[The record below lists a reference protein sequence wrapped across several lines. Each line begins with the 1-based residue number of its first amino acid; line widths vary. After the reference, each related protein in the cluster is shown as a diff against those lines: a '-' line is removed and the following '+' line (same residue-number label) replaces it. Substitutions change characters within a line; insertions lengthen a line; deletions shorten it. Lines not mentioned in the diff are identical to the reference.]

1 MRLFSSRSRSS
12 APRSSG
18 PSSPLSLSFRSFSL
32 RSYSYPARLA
42 FAGLVAATTFAGV
55 RMADA
60 HRQDAM
66 MQPPASTGRLL
77 TPTGQQTNVG
87 SFPANMALSPDG
99 KYIAVTNTGFR
110 QYLSILSADDGHLVS
125 QLPFIP
131 AANDRSDK
139 TSLYYGLAF
148 DAPADGQAAGTYRL
162 FASRGPQDKVSV
174 FTVSGEGVI
183 AALSDINTPS
193 PLPAATKDAQP
204 NFPAGIGVSAGH
216 LYIANNETS
225 AYTDFKGSV
234 SVVDS
239 KAGVVVGKITTAGFP
254 YAVCAVTKGDSA
266 GKKVYISSEQDGCVS
281 VLDVSDPANGKHV
294 RDIQT
299 GDHPMALLLDADQKR
314 LFVANASSDT
324 VSEID
329 TNTDKVTRTWNAR
342 GKSNL
347 PGATPTALALS
358 PDQSRLYVTL
368 ADHNALAVI
377 DLNSP
382 KNEPIG
388 LIPTGW
394 YPTSVVVSPDGKRLF
409 VANAKGA
416 RTRNPNG
423 SSAQTKNRERYILN
437 IIEGTVSMIATPTD
451 ADLRGLT
458 QTAMRANAAGDSR
471 KLPATGIKHVIYI
484 IKENRTYDEI
494 LGDEPTGNGDKSLVL
509 FGRDVTPNQH
519 ALAERFVLLD
529 NFYCAAEVSA
539 DGWNWSVSGMGS
551 EYNER
556 NVPFNYSGRG
566 RDYDFEGQI
575 NGTPVD
581 LVGKPDVNRAP
592 GGYIWDGVAKKG
604 LSYRD
609 YGFYVAFADAKT
621 PDGKLITKDNTPV
634 KKALVG
640 HTDTDFRQFDMNYPD
655 SDAHLAYNVSAPR
668 QTKTYGQHNAPS
680 RCAEWKR
687 EFDEFVRTDSLPR
700 FEMVRLPRDHTSG
713 TRAGN
718 SSPRAMIADNDY
730 AVGQLVEAVSKSKY
744 WKETAI
750 FILEDDAQDG
760 IDHVDAHRSPAY
772 VISPCI
778 RPGTI
783 DSHFYNTDSVL
794 HTMEALLGIPPMC
807 QYDANAPLI
816 AAFTNAP
823 ANDAP
828 YTAILPARAI
838 IGEVNGRTAYRA
850 GDSAKLDFARA
861 DHVPDATLNDI
872 LWHSVKGAHTPLPV
886 SRHTLRVPAAS
897 HKDADD

>member
-1 MRLFSSRSRSS
+1 MRLSSNHSLPSRLFPSRS
-12 APRSSG
+12 
-18 PSSPLSLSFRSFSL
+18 FTNKT
-32 RSYSYPARLA
+32 RLA
-42 FAGLVAATTFAGV
+42 CAGLVAVATLAGV
-55 RMADA
+55 RAVQA
-60 HRQDAM
+60 HRQDATV
-66 MQPPASTGRLL
+66 QPPNSTARMLM
-77 TPTGQQTNVG
+77 PTGQQTNVG

-110 QYLSILSADDGHLVS
+110 QYLSILSAEDGHLVS
-125 QLPFIP
+125 QLPFTP

-148 DAPADGQAAGTYRL
+148 EPAPEAESLAGTYRL

-174 FTVSGEGVI
+174 FTVDPKGTLQ
-183 AALSDINTPS
+183 ADMDINMPS
-193 PLPAATKDAQP
+193 NLPAAAKDAQP
-204 NFPAGIGVSAGH
+204 NFPAGVAFSAGR
-216 LYIANNETS
+216 LYVANNETS

-234 SVVDS
+234 SVVDPS
-239 KAGVVVGKITTAGFP
+239 AKSVAGKIATPGFP
-254 YAVCAVTKGDSA
+254 YAIVAVTKGANAD
-266 GKKVYISSEQDGCVS
+266 KKVYVSSEQDGCVS
-281 VLDVSDPANGKHV
+281 VLDVSDYAHSKDV
-294 RDIQT
+294 KDIKT
-299 GDHPMALLLDADQKR
+299 GDHPMALALDADQKR

-324 VSEID
+324 VSQID
-329 TNTDKVTRTWNAR
+329 TNTDMVTRTWNVR
-342 GKSNL
+342 GKSKL
-347 PGATPTALALS
+347 PGATPSSLALS

-382 KNEPIG
+382 KSEPVG

-394 YPTSVVVSPDGKRLF
+394 YPTSVIVSPDGKRLF

-416 RTRNPNG
+416 RARNPNG
-423 SSAQTKNRERYILN
+423 SEGQTKNRERYILN
-437 IIEGTVSMIATPTD
+437 IIEGTVSLIPAPTD
-451 ADLRGLT
+451 AALRGLT
-458 QTAMRANAAGDSR
+458 QTAMRANLAPDSR
-471 KLPATGIKHVIYI
+471 KLPSTGIKHVIYI

-494 LGDEPTGNGDKSLVL
+494 LGDLPGGNGDKSLVL

-566 RDYDFEGQI
+566 RDYDFEGVV

-581 LVGKPDVNRAP
+581 LIGKPDVNRAP
-592 GGYIWDGVAKKG
+592 GGYIWDSAARKG
-604 LSYRD
+604 LSFRD

-621 PDGKLITKDNTPV
+621 PDGKLLAKDNTPV
-634 KKALVG
+634 EKALVN
-640 HTDTDFRQFDMNYPD
+640 HTDTDFRQFDMNYAD
-655 SDAHLAYNVSAPR
+655 SDAHLAYSVSAPR

-680 RCAEWKR
+680 RFSEWKR

-700 FEMVRLPRDHTSG
+700 FEMVRLPRDHTAG
-713 TRAGN
+713 TRAGQ
-718 SSPRAMIADNDY
+718 STPRAMIADNDY
-730 AVGQLVEAVSKSKY
+730 AVGQLVEAVSKSQY

-778 RPGTI
+778 KPGTV

-794 HTMEALLGIPPMC
+794 HTMEILLGLPPMC
-807 QYDANAPLI
+807 QFDANAPLI
-816 AAFTNAP
+816 AAFTSAP
-823 ANDAP
+823 ANAAP

-850 GDSAKLDFARA
+850 GDSAKLDFAHA

-872 LWHSVKGAHTPLPV
+872 LWHSVRGAKSPLPV
-886 SRHTLRVPAAS
+886 SRHTLRVPAGNA
-897 HKDADD
+897 KRDDD